1 MCFIF
6 PEGNQVLNDQSC
18 LLFITGLGLK
28 LTLERLAEY
37 GLDSDYVILD
47 L

>member
-6 PEGNQVLNDQSC
+6 PEGNEVLDDQPR
-18 LLFITGLGLK
+18 LIFITGLGLK
-28 LTLERLAEY
+28 LTLESLAEY
-37 GLDSDYVILD
+37 GLDSDDVILD